1 MQAQIGHRVVVD
13 GHHVGEPA
21 REGVVL
27 EILPDDQGEHY
38 RVQWDLG
45 GQSILF
51 PQSDCR
57 IVHPES
63 GEAII
68 AVTERHAHTID
79 LRVAGVE
86 DPERTTRTSEMVML
100 FDEDDTH
107 TEARARILLR
117 DYELTG
123 FGRAKRHPHDPN
135 LPAVGEELAA
145 ARALADLAHQLLDL
159 ATYQLEKREGRT
171 IRVEL

>member
-1 MQAQIGHRVVVD
+1 MRAQIGHRVVVD
-13 GHHVGEPA
+13 GHHVGEPT

-27 EILPDDQGEHY
+27 EILPDDGGEHY
-38 RVQWDLG
+38 RVGWDAG

-57 IVHPES
+57 LVHPDS
-63 GEAII
+63 GEVII
-68 AVTERHAHTID
+68 VTERHAHTID
-79 LRVAGVE
+79 LRVA
-86 DPERTTRTSEMVML
+86 DPDPDQRTRTAEMMML

-107 TEARARILLR
+107 TEARARIQLR

-159 ATYQLEKREGRT
+159 ATYQLEKRAGRT